1 MMRFDGGGGG
11 GAYGVDGDDDE
22 DMVVMKMVIEIWD
35 SNGLGRQGTL
45 TPSTDAPQSWPQL
58 TSL

>member
-11 GAYGVDGDDDE
+11 DYGVDGDDDE
-22 DMVVMKMVIEIWD
+22 DMLVMKTVIEIWD

-45 TPSTDAPQSWPQL
+45 TPTTDTPQSWPQL